1 MFNTL
6 ESSWDRSAR
15 RGWSAA
21 ASFTLQAMVLSL
33 LLVIPMFWVQGP
45 PRLQW
50 LQTITVP
57 PMHTPA
63 APTEV
68 LRERHSAGSFNNLLN
83 DQIIMP
89 RYIPS
94 STPRINDLADV
105 SPAPDITNVRRSGG
119 NTDGVPN
126 GLGDAIPIVTPK
138 PPAPIHPLRI
148 SHWAE
153 GNLVQRV
160 QPLYPPLARQAR
172 IQGAVQLRA
181 IISKTGTIERLT
193 VESGPPMLVK
203 AAIDAV
209 QQWRYR
215 PYLLNDEPIEI
226 ETEITVN
233 FVLSGS

>member
-1 MFNTL
+1 MFSTL

-33 LLVIPMFWVQGP
+33 LLAIPMFWVQGP

-57 PMHTPA
+57 PMRSPA

-68 LRERHSAGSFNNLLN
+68 PRERHSAGTFRNLLN
-83 DQIIMP
+83 NQFYMP

-94 STPRINDLADV
+94 TTPRSEDRDV
-105 SPAPDITNVRRSGG
+105 SSAPDPSNMHFSRG

-126 GLGDAIPIVTPK
+126 GLGDAIPAVTPK
-138 PPAPIHPLRI
+138 PPTPTHPIRI
-148 SHWAE
+148 SHWSE
-153 GNLVQRV
+153 GNVIFRI
-160 QPLYPPLARQAR
+160 QPTYPPLARQAR
-172 IQGAVQLRA
+172 IQGPVQLRA
-181 IISKTGTIERLT
+181 IISKAGTIERLT
-193 VESGPPMLVK
+193 VESGHPILSG

-209 QQWRYR
+209 RQWRYR
-215 PYLLNDEPIEI
+215 PYLLNDEPVEI

-233 FVLSGS
+233 FVLSGN